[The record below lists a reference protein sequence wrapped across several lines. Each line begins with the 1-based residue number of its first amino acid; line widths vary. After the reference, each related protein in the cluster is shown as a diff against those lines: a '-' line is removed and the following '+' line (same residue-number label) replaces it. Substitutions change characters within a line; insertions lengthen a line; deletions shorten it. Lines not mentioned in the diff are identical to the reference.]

1 MPQSKRAKKRREK
14 KRQEEKRQ
22 KPILTVPTA
31 IRMGIVADPTIPV
44 SKEPEVHSAG
54 SGLNAIRLIKNTERQ
69 LPIL

>member
-22 KPILTVPTA
+22 KPNVPTA

-44 SKEPEVHSAG
+44 PKEPEVYSVG